1 MAFNI
6 WKIGLHIQQ
15 HEALAVAIVREASGW
30 YLQRWWRIPLT
41 PQVIVDGHI
50 REPEQLVTALLP
62 WSRELPRRHHIHLS
76 FPANRTLQ
84 KKFPRP
90 TMTLRE
96 PEQTAWLSGSMAREL
111 DMAPDALHFD
121 YSEDTLS
128 PAFNVTAA
136 QSKEIS
142 ALLTLIQTLKV
153 QVKAITPDASALQRF
168 IPFLP
173 EHQQCLVWRD
183 DAQWLW
189 ATRSAW
195 GRKSTGDI
203 GSIDELAT
211 TLSLP
216 PTAIAQCS
224 PGGFDPLSAVSV
236 RQPPIPTQSHHF
248 AIALGL
254 AMGGA
259 YR

>member
-1 MAFNI
+1 
-6 WKIGLHIQQ
+6 
-15 HEALAVAIVREASGW
+15 
-30 YLQRWWRIPLT
+30 
-41 PQVIVDGHI
+41 
-50 REPEQLVTALLP
+50 
-62 WSRELPRRHHIHLS
+62 
-76 FPANRTLQ
+76 
-84 KKFPRP
+84 
-90 TMTLRE
+90 
-96 PEQTAWLSGSMAREL
+96 
-111 DMAPDALHFD
+111 
-121 YSEDTLS
+121 
-128 PAFNVTAA
+128 
-136 QSKEIS
+136 
-142 ALLTLIQTLKV
+142 V
-153 QVKAITPDASALQRF
+153 QVTAITPDASALQRF

-195 GRKSTGDI
+195 GRKSTSDI

-216 PTAIAQCS
+216 TTAIAQCF

-259 YR
+259 Y

>member
-15 HEALAVAIVREASGW
+15 HEALAVAVVRDASGW
-30 YLQRWWRIPLT
+30 FLQRWWRMPLA

-50 REPEQLVTALLP
+50 REPEQLVATLLP
-62 WSRELPRRHHIHLS
+62 WSRELPRRHHIYLS

-90 TMTLRE
+90 AMTLRE
-96 PEQTAWLSGSMAREL
+96 PEQTAWLSGLMAREL
-111 DMAPDALHFD
+111 DMSQDALHFD

-142 ALLTLIQTLKV
+142 TLLTLIQALKV

-168 IPFLP
+168 IPYLP

-183 DAQWLW
+183 ETQWLW
-189 ATRSAW
+189 ATRSSW
-195 GRKSTGDI
+195 GRKLTGDI
-203 GSIDELAT
+203 GRLDELAA
-211 TLSLP
+211 TLSLS
-216 PTAIAQCS
+216 PTAIALCDTS
-224 PGGFDPLSAVSV
+224 GFDPLNVVSV
-236 RQPPIPTQSHHF
+236 RQPPIPPQSYRF
-248 AIALGL
+248 TIALGL
-254 AMGGA
+254 AMGGS
-259 YR
+259 Y

>member
-15 HEALAVAIVREASGW
+15 HEALAVAAVHDASGW
-30 YLQRWWRIPLT
+30 FLQRWWRIPLT
-41 PQVIVDGHI
+41 SQVIVDGHI
-50 REPEQLVTALLP
+50 RESEQLVAALLP

-84 KKFPRP
+84 KKYPRP
-90 TMTLRE
+90 EMTLRE

-153 QVKAITPDASALQRF
+153 HVTAITPDASALQRF
-168 IPFLP
+168 IPYLP
-173 EHQQCLVWRD
+173 EHHQCLAWRD

-203 GSIDELAT
+203 DSVDELAA

-216 PTAIAQCS
+216 TTAIALCG
-224 PGGFDPLSAVSV
+224 PGGFDPLSVVSV
-236 RQPPIPTQSHHF
+236 RQPPIPTPGHRF

-259 YR
+259 C